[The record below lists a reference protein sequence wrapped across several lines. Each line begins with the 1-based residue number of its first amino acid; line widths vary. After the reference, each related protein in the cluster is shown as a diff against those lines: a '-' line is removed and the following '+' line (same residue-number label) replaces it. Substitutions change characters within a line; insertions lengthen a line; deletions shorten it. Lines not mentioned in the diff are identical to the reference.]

1 VQKRLDAIQPLSL
14 VHDSRKILIV
24 MDTMYFGRA
33 YGVMVFRDW
42 YRHVNLLWKFV
53 DYETIALYQKG
64 ISELQQ
70 MGYEVVA
77 IVVDGRRGIF
87 NNFAG
92 IPIQMCQFHQ
102 SQIVKRYIT
111 SRPKL
116 KAGIE
121 LKWVVDRL
129 SRTDEPSFTGWL
141 KEWYC
146 KWENFLKETTVNP
159 ETNTKCYTHKG
170 LRSAYFS
177 LLHNLPYLF
186 TCQRYYELGIPTT
199 TNTLDGSFAHIKD
212 KVRIHRGLKKARR
225 QKLIEELLLRKSTT
239 KL

>member
-1 VQKRLDAIQPLSL
+1 
-14 VHDSRKILIV
+14 
-24 MDTMYFGRA
+24 
-33 YGVMVFRDW
+33 MVFRDW
-42 YRHVNLLWKFV
+42 YQRVNLLWKFV
-53 DYETIALYQKG
+53 TYETIALYQEG
-64 ISELQQ
+64 IQELQAL
-70 MGYEVVA
+70 GYQVVA
-77 IVVDGRRGIF
+77 IIADGRRGIF
-87 NNFAG
+87 KSFEG

-102 SQIVKRYIT
+102 QQIIKRYLT

-116 KAGIE
+116 PAGIE
-121 LKWVVDRL
+121 LKVIVDRL

-141 KEWYC
+141 QEWFQ
-146 KWENFLKETTVNP
+146 KWASFLKETTLHP
-159 ETNTKCYTHKG
+159 ETNRKSYTHKA

-186 TCQRYYELGIPTT
+186 TCQRYMELGIPTT

-212 KVRIHRGLKKARR
+212 RVRIHRGLKQSRK